1 MIDTAKMRALREKR
15 GLTQALAAARAKM
28 TGQQWSNIETGRAA
42 PVAGVTFLTLER
54 VAKALGVKAKDL
66 LK

>member
-1 MIDTAKMRALREKR
+1 MLDIQKIKSLREALE
-15 GLTQALAAARAKM
+15 LTQEQAATKAGLSSRQA
-28 TGQQWSNIETGRAA
+28 WHSIEGGRQ
-42 PVAGVTFLTLER
+42 PKLQLDTLER

>member
-42 PVAGVTFLTLER
+42 PVAGVTFLTL
-54 VAKALGVKAKDL
+54 K
-66 LK
+66 